1 MFNSIGFLR
10 GARQMEGRVVGQDI
24 HTYCQDRL
32 LLRNTGISFSIRL
45 VPGVG
50 VLGFSGTQDL
60 WQKQCR
66 SVELGGA
73 QGEG

>member
-1 MFNSIGFLR
+1 MFLR
-10 GARQMEGRVVGQDI
+10 LYPSVDI
-24 HTYCQDRL
+24 VLTYYQDRL
-32 LLRNTGISFSIRL
+32 LLRNIDISFSIRL

-60 WQKQCR
+60 WQKQR
-66 SVELGGA
+66 WSVKLGGA